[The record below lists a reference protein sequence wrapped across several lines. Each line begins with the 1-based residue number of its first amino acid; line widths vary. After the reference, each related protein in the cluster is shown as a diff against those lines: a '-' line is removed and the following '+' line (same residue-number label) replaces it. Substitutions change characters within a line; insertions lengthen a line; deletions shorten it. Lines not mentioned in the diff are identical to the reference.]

1 MPLELFVTVT
11 DLDLLGTTAVDEFNI
26 PIIDEDNTDSMFGPP
41 TTYSGTCG
49 TGTTLDVSIRVT
61 TDMDPSDM
69 DPPDMDPPDMDPPDM
84 DPPDM
89 DPPDMDPPDMDPS
102 DMSPS
107 AVSTNRASSFFL
119 RSVAFT
125 LAVGAVAGATIF
137 AT

>member
-11 DLDLLGTTAVDEFNI
+11 DIDLIGTTAVDEFII

-61 TDMDPSDM
+61 TDVDPSDM
-69 DPPDMDPPDMDPPDM
+69 DQPDMDPPDMDPPDM

-89 DPPDMDPPDMDPS
+89 NPPAMG
-102 DMSPS
+102 
-107 AVSTNRASSFFL
+107 TGGSSLFL